1 MVWAPDYV
9 TSSELKAYL
18 RITDTVDDAQLAVAI
33 SAASRA
39 VDRFAGRQF
48 GVVDQAEERFFTAR
62 WDRRRCRW
70 TLDVDDLMT
79 APVSVEVEGGTITAY
94 DLEPVNAAPK
104 GQPWTSL
111 AVKPGSTVVP
121 TEETNGVAVTAL
133 WGWSTVPVAVK
144 QATLMQA
151 SRFHSRRDSPYGVA
165 GSPEDGSETRLLA
178 TVDPDVK
185 VSLDGYRRRWAA
197 A

>member
-94 DLEPVNAAPK
+94 DLEPVNAASK

-111 AVKPGSTVVP
+111 AVKPGSAVTP

-133 WGWSTVPVAVK
+133 WGWSAVPVAVK
-144 QATLMQA
+144 QATLLQA
-151 SRFHSRRDSPYGVA
+151 SRFHARRDSPYGIA
-165 GSPEDGSETRLLA
+165 GSPDEGSETRLLA
-178 TVDPDVK
+178 AVDPDVK
-185 VSLDGYRRRWAA
+185 VSLDAYRRRWWSA
-197 A
+197 